1 MTRMSIFQT
10 SVDGYEPVINFPP
23 LIALLATTSAIEAWP
38 LTFPP
43 VLFASLSA
51 QLFSKITS
59 STFTNE
65 KRSPY

>member
-1 MTRMSIFQT
+1 MSIFQT
-10 SVDGYEPVINFPP
+10 SVDCYEPVINSSP
-23 LIALLATTSAIEAWP
+23 LIVLPATTSATEAWP

-65 KRSPY
+65 KRSLY